1 MALKNK
7 SLVTVFFLSALFL
20 LINGCKNDD
29 SPAAIERTFKTV
41 TGFIISETGSKLLA
55 TDGGMFV
62 LNETTGK
69 FDFYINKN
77 DVKPFN
83 DLTFSKTPSKILWLA
98 SNEGILNISEDVLI
112 NSGNSGLKSNQV
124 HRLEFDFSN
133 RGIFANPD
141 GLSINDNGKWFFSSG
156 NNDLYQNHEITDVA
170 SAVNGFTY
178 VTTNGG
184 GIERFEMG
192 VDGISSATIFD
203 SDWTLLES
211 NNINTVFIDSITQ
224 AYGTDMGVG
233 LHFSEFT
240 KWDWEFYSTIDGLID
255 NNVISVLKDK
265 SDNWWFGTNVGLS
278 KFDNTNWTNYTVK
291 NNGILS
297 DSIKFLA
304 VDIDGSVWF
313 ASDRGLSQ
321 FTNNEWTNYIK

>member
-20 LINGCKNDD
+20 LINGCNNDD

-55 TDGGMFV
+55 TDDGMFV

-156 NNDLYQNHEITDVA
+156 K
-170 SAVNGFTY
+170 
-178 VTTNGG
+178 
-184 GIERFEMG
+184 
-192 VDGISSATIFD
+192 TIF
-203 SDWTLLES
+203 
-211 NNINTVFIDSITQ
+211 
-224 AYGTDMGVG
+224 
-233 LHFSEFT
+233 T
-240 KWDWEFYSTIDGLID
+240 KIMRLPM
-255 NNVISVLKDK
+255 
-265 SDNWWFGTNVGLS
+265 
-278 KFDNTNWTNYTVK
+278 
-291 NNGILS
+291 
-297 DSIKFLA
+297 
-304 VDIDGSVWF
+304 
-313 ASDRGLSQ
+313 
-321 FTNNEWTNYIK
+321 